1 MPDTDQNKAAG
12 DEAPSPESA
21 PETGSETCTEHD
33 TPATPPPVYDESI
46 VEELGAVIDDAKL
59 YATAELAFQ
68 KTRAKLLGKNI
79 GIAAGAVILA
89 IILLHISIIAL
100 AVGLVIAL
108 EPLVTIWGAIAIVV
122 GVMLLCVGILGYVAM
137 ARGQIIGEMFASDET
152 QSSATQEP
160 SQENAA

>member
-1 MPDTDQNKAAG
+1 MLDQETERSSEG
-12 DEAPSPESA
+12 DAPSPGAVPETDDASA
-21 PETGSETCTEHD
+21 P
-33 TPATPPPVYDESI
+33 PPGYDESI

-79 GIAAGAVILA
+79 GIALAAVILA

-100 AVGLVIAL
+100 AVGLVMAL

-122 GVMLLCVGILGYVAM
+122 GVMLLLVGVLGYIAVS
-137 ARGQIIGEMFASDET
+137 RGTLIGEMFASEDDAPSEDE
-152 QSSATQEP
+152 AK
-160 SQENAA
+160 

>member
-1 MPDTDQNKAAG
+1 MLDQETERANEG
-12 DEAPSPESA
+12 DAPSPDAIPEAEGTSA
-21 PETGSETCTEHD
+21 P
-33 TPATPPPVYDESI
+33 PKAYDESI

-79 GIAAGAVILA
+79 GIALSAVIVA

-100 AVGLVIAL
+100 AVGLVMAL

-122 GVMLLCVGILGYVAM
+122 GVMLLLVGLLGYITYS
-137 ARGQIIGEMFASDET
+137 RGTLIGEMFASDDA
-152 QSSATQEP
+152 SSNEDAPE
-160 SQENAA
+160 